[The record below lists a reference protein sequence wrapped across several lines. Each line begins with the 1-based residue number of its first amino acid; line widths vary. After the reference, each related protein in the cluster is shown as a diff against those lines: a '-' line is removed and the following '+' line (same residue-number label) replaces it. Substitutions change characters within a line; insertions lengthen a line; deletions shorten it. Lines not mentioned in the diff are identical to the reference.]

1 MFSSTHLV
9 HDRLGDHHDPK
20 HLTEEDSRS
29 PVLMWVESAGREGE
43 MEASHVYR
51 HSEPGLERHL

>member
-1 MFSSTHLV
+1 MIDWETTMLPSIYI
-9 HDRLGDHHDPK
+9 
-20 HLTEEDSRS
+20 TEEERGNSRS